1 MNTMKYCDIFEA
13 LGFEIRLKIFK
24 FIIQAG
30 NEGVAPKHII
40 KEFDVDS
47 GTLSFHLKKLEK
59 EKLIAKKA
67 AGKRTSYY
75 VSPAMPKAFLQIFL
89 IELANEGA
97 AFLPLL

>member
-1 MNTMKYCDIFEA
+1 MVNIINRQKNEYSDGSAIFRYWEP
-13 LGFEIRLKIFK
+13 E
-24 FIIQAG
+24 
-30 NEGVAPKHII
+30 HII

-59 EKLIAKKA
+59 VKLIAKKA
-67 AGKRTSYY
+67 AGKRTSYC

-97 AFLPLL
+97 AFVPLL

>member
-1 MNTMKYCDIFEA
+1 MNINNYCSIFEA

-24 FIIQAG
+24 FIIQSG

-59 EKLIAKKA
+59 VKLIAKKA
-67 AGKRTSYY
+67 PGKRASYC
-75 VSPAMPKAFLQIFL
+75 VSPAMPKAVMQIFL
-89 IELANEGA
+89 AELVNESVGL
-97 AFLPLL
+97 LPLV

>member
-40 KEFDVDS
+40 KEFNVDS

-59 EKLIAKKA
+59 VKLIAKKA

>member
-1 MNTMKYCDIFEA
+1 MKYCSIFEA

-47 GTLSFHLKKLEK
+47 GTLNFHLKKLEK
-59 EKLIAKKA
+59 VKLITKRA
-67 AGKRTSYY
+67 AGKRISYC
-75 VSPAMPKAFLQIFL
+75 VSPSMPKAFMQIFL
-89 IELANEGA
+89 IELANEGTV
-97 AFLPLL
+97 FLPLL

>member
-1 MNTMKYCDIFEA
+1 MNTSQCSSIFEV

-59 EKLIAKKA
+59 VKLIAKKLL
-67 AGKRTSYY
+67 GKGQ
-75 VSPAMPKAFLQIFL
+75 VIVCPLQCQKLFCRYS
-89 IELANEGA
+89 
-97 AFLPLL
+97 